1 MTEAGLRRIFR
12 TRRLASGALRVRPGW
27 ERQPTPCRGEID
39 TSTSAGSYQE
49 VPDHDRNHP
58 NERPRPHRRPAPA
71 AAPVPGG
78 TRHAVPGQAPR
89 CPPGPATST
98 PISPSSSPA
107 PYLASVLGELVIIAH
122 ATMIPGGAGERAV

>member
-1 MTEAGLRRIFR
+1 MAEIRRKSDHDLREGAVRPVRETGKRCGGPTAGQPMTEAGLRRIFR

-78 TRHAVPGQAPR
+78 TRHAVPGQATR
-89 CPPGPATST
+89 
-98 PISPSSSPA
+98 
-107 PYLASVLGELVIIAH
+107 
-122 ATMIPGGAGERAV
+122 